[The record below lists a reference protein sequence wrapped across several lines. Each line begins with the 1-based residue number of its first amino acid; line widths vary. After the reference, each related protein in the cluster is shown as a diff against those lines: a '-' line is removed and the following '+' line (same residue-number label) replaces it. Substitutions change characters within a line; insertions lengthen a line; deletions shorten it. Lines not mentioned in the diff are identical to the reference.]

1 MSIDFKVFVL
11 CRLVLLWLLLLQS
24 LSSVR
29 QTTITTTTYLP
40 TYVST
45 YLIYLSTNLSS
56 IPGSGQRE
64 NKNKQKEKKMEM
76 TSHVWF
82 FYSFL
87 YWGCNIY
94 THIPIFFFFFFFSC
108 SFSVTSKKKGKM
120 IAIVLSP
127 LWQKQQNYCH
137 LFVVCVLPSRI
148 LIKIVFVMRAASP
161 PVINKSNFAHYII
174 K

>member
-40 TYVST
+40 MYLPTLFTFLLT
-45 YLIYLSTNLSS
+45 YLPYQAAGNEKTKI
-56 IPGSGQRE
+56 
-64 NKNKQKEKKMEM
+64 NKKKKMEM
-76 TSHVWF
+76 TSYGWF

-94 THIPIFFFFFFFSC
+94 TRIPIFFFILFFSC
-108 SFSVTSKKKGKM
+108 SFSVTSKKKEK
-120 IAIVLSP
+120 
-127 LWQKQQNYCH
+127 W
-137 LFVVCVLPSRI
+137 LPSFYHHYDRNN
-148 LIKIVFVMRAASP
+148 KIT
-161 PVINKSNFAHYII
+161 VISLSYVSFLPEF
-174 K
+174 

>member
-1 MSIDFKVFVL
+1 MYFVGWYFYGYYYYNHSHQYDKL
-11 CRLVLLWLLLLQS
+11 PSPLLPIYLPMYLPTLFTFLL
-24 LSSVR
+24 
-29 QTTITTTTYLP
+29 TYLP
-40 TYVST
+40 YQAAGNEKTK
-45 YLIYLSTNLSS
+45 I
-56 IPGSGQRE
+56 
-64 NKNKQKEKKMEM
+64 NKKKKMEM
-76 TSHVWF
+76 TSYGWF

-94 THIPIFFFFFFFSC
+94 TRIPIFFFILFFSC

-148 LIKIVFVMRAASP
+148 LIKIVFVMSAASP